1 MDYPKTVLNV
11 GLVNGK
17 FIDEDNDTGQAGSLI
32 PAVWGNAVTDELLA
46 VIRAGGLEPDEVD
59 QKQLLEAI
67 RVIARGEIPVHTTLV
82 EYGITDAYTKREVEE
97 RLRNQVIGQYKKL
110 ACSASGLDA
119 LVKVTADQ
127 LIVGNDGY
135 PKVLNG
141 VNLSFSGGKLG
152 ANGLDSGVLAASSW
166 YSLWVIWNGVA
177 TAGLLSLSAT
187 EPHLPAGYTHKARV
201 GWVRTDSTLNK
212 YPLGFSQVGKRV
224 QYRAGTDNNVPV
236 LPVMASGSGGTY
248 SLTTPIWAAVSTLSV
263 MPSTASTITLNISRA
278 SGGGGAAVA
287 VAPNSS
293 YRGCQTLHPAFF
305 DQANVTNWGNVTIS
319 MIVESS
325 NIYWTS
331 TAIGGVIACAGWEDE
346 L

>member
-1 MDYPKTVLNV
+1 MDYPKKVLNV

-67 RVIARGEIPVHTTLV
+67 RVIARGEIPVHTTLA

-97 RLRNQVIGQYKKL
+97 RLRNQVIGQYKNL

-127 LIVGNDGY
+127 LLVGHDGY

-141 VNLSFSGGKLG
+141 VNLSFSGVSVG

-166 YSLWVIWNGVA
+166 YSVWVIWNGA
-177 TAGLLSLSAT
+177 TTAGLLSLNAT
-187 EPHLPAGYTHKARV
+187 TPQLPAGYTHKARV
-201 GWVRTDSTLNK
+201 GWLRTDGSVNK
-212 YPLGFSQVGKRV
+212 YPLGFTQSGRKVFYKV
-224 QYRAGTDNNVPV
+224 AAGSNVAGA
-236 LPVMASGSGGTY
+236 PVMASGSAGNISTPTWVAVSTVAFIPPTAFSVDVSAWVGGASTAAIVAPNISYGGMYSPANQPPVGIASGTGSTY
-248 SLTTPIWAAVSTLSV
+248 FLTAIRGEFPIETPNIYWAAVGSTLV
-263 MPSTASTITLNISRA
+263 C
-278 SGGGGAAVA
+278 V
-287 VAPNSS
+287 
-293 YRGCQTLHPAFF
+293 
-305 DQANVTNWGNVTIS
+305 
-319 MIVESS
+319 
-325 NIYWTS
+325 
-331 TAIGGVIACAGWEDE
+331 GWEDN